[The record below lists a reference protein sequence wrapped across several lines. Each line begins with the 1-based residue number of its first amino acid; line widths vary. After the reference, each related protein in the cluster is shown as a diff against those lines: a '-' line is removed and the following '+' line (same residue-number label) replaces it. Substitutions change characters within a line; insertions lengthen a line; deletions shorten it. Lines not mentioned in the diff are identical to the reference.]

1 MPGEQ
6 SPGMSSIQQSL
17 SEVTLK
23 MKTAAKY
30 TTTAVAAAVV
40 AIGGVSLALERVSG
54 PASPGWIASA
64 YAQEHTGGAGE
75 SGGDSGGH
83 SGGGHGMGG
92 GHGGGHE
99 PGAETGGEEAKGH
112 GTRYQHQGHG
122 SGRHGNTASH
132 ESGADRFGG
141 GSGLRGNAQVPE
153 GIGRYGGGIS
163 ATAAGNVSGLRY
175 WGGWSLPSDPSEP
188 SFVEPTVT
196 TTELT
201 PGPGGGPSLNVRS
214 TLDTSPRC
222 EDVSP
227 GMPSK
232 QQLGG
237 SNLLRLNQ
245 ARALVDPSLAQS
257 GRIASPYLM
266 ANLQEQLIKGTP
278 STELAGTYLGLVA
291 KAPVTAETVKKVGF
305 QLCARISDAEAK
317 EIARVA
323 EQQRAAL
330 VAGMKTAPGPG
341 HAKPR

>member
-1 MPGEQ
+1 MKRATR
-6 SPGMSSIQQSL
+6 
-17 SEVTLK
+17 VTP
-23 MKTAAKY
+23 TAL
-30 TTTAVAAAVV
+30 AVV
-40 AIGGVSLALERVSG
+40 VIALGSASLALERAAG
-54 PASPGWIASA
+54 PDFPAWIATA
-64 YAQEHTGGAGE
+64 HAQEHTGGPGE
-75 SGGDSGGH
+75 TGGHDSGEESSSGH
-83 SGGGHGMGG
+83 SGGGMGGGHGSGGHGMGG
-92 GHGGGHE
+92 GHD
-99 PGAETGGEEAKGH
+99 PGEEHGGEEAKGH

-122 SGRHGNTASH
+122 SGRHGNTSSH

-153 GIGRYGGGIS
+153 GIGRYGAGVS
-163 ATAAGNVSGLRY
+163 ATASSSLGRFRY
-175 WGGWSLPSDPSEP
+175 WGGWTLPSDPNDP
-188 SFVEPTVT
+188 TIVEPTVV

-201 PGPGGGPSLNVRS
+201 PGPGGGPSVNVRS

-222 EDVSP
+222 EGVAP
-227 GMPSK
+227 GMPAA

-237 SNLLRLNQ
+237 SNLLRLNA

-257 GRIASPYLM
+257 GKIASPYLM
-266 ANLQEQLIKGTP
+266 ANLQEQLLKGTP

-291 KAPVTAETVKKVGF
+291 KAPVSAETVKKVGF

-330 VAGMKTAPGPG
+330 VSALKTDAGAG